1 MKPRKP
7 RVKLAATVRPPNP
20 FARTAHI
27 SKGQNLSDPNRAD
40 KLLRR
45 FSWESA

>member
-1 MKPRKP
+1 MKPRQPRPKSAKP
-7 RVKLAATVRPPNP
+7 SRPPNP
-20 FARTAHI
+20 FARTAHL

-45 FSWESA
+45 FSWENA